1 MSKTSAFKDLQKHWA
16 KQAKDNQKKQE
27 QKTPALAPPEASE
40 SSDEKAKKEPS
51 PRSKASKPKKS

>member
-27 QKTPALAPPEASE
+27 QKDPAAALPEASE

-51 PRSKASKPKKS
+51 LRRRKAPKA

>member
-27 QKTPALAPPEASE
+27 QKAPAVTPPEASE
-40 SSDEKAKKEPS
+40 SSDEKARKEPS
-51 PRSKASKPKKS
+51 PHRRKATKS